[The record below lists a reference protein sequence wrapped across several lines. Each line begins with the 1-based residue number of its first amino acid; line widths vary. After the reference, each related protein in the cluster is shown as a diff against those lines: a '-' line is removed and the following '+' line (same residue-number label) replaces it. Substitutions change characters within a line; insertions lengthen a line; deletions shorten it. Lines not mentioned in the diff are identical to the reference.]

1 MVFYGYITLYYIN
14 QYHNIYINTHEEK
27 INKKAEISFF
37 YSNIYY
43 KNTNFSWLI
52 NTIETYKPDIVM
64 LVEYSKN
71 HDEELTPILK
81 KQYPYKSRYVG
92 QKWYDG
98 DIIFSKYPLKN
109 IKHNVYPGSFSHVN
123 IEYNNNNYDFAL
135 IHTSAPVSE
144 HFFKMRNTQLEELS
158 NLLQEYYTTWKQNN
172 SMFLLWDF
180 NITPRS
186 SYYTSFDTNMKKI
199 WLDDI
204 TTDQSLTLY
213 DTPFPYSRCH
223 ASLSIACSHIDHVRS
238 NTKSLSLQKIT
249 IPWSDHYGF
258 IGNIY
263 STIK

>member
-1 MVFYGYITLYYIN
+1 MICYAWITIYYIN
-14 QYHNIYINTHEEK
+14 QYNNIYINTHQET
-27 INKKAEISFF
+27 INKKTEISFF

-52 NTIETYKPDIVM
+52 NTIEIHKPDIVM

-81 KQYPYKSRYVG
+81 KEYPYKSRYVG

-123 IEYNNNNYDFAL
+123 IEYKNKNYDFAL

-144 HFFKMRNTQLEELS
+144 HFFKMRNTQLDELS
-158 NLLQEYYTTWKQNN
+158 NLLQEYYTTWKQDNPI
-172 SMFLLWDF
+172 FLLWDF

-186 SYYTSFDTNMKKI
+186 SYYTSFDTDMKKI

-204 TTDQSLTLY
+204 TTDKSLTFY